1 MSLKENYEYDKEKV
15 KELKNIIEKSN
26 KIVFLGGAGVS
37 TESGIPDFR
46 SQDGLYNQKYDL
58 SPEYM
63 LSKDC
68 FEEHPDKF
76 YEFYRE
82 KILIDNVKPN
92 AAHYALAKLE
102 QEGKLK
108 AIVTQNIDDLHE
120 QAGSK
125 CVYHIHGT
133 IKTYHCPYCGKE
145 YTLEEIKKMTT
156 VPKCDCG
163 IGEAGLKDSFVIKPD
178 VTLYGEMLPAEAW
191 NKSLYHISQA
201 DTLIIAGTSLQV
213 YPASTLIDYF
223 TGDNLVIINRDITP
237 RDQWADL
244 VIRGNVGE
252 VLNAVMTD

>member
-1 MSLKENYEYDKEKV
+1 MSLKEKYEYDKEKV

-46 SQDGLYNQKYDL
+46 SQDGLYNQKYDM

-125 CVYHIHGT
+125 FLKLILL
-133 IKTYHCPYCGKE
+133 IK
-145 YTLEEIKKMTT
+145 
-156 VPKCDCG
+156 
-163 IGEAGLKDSFVIKPD
+163 
-178 VTLYGEMLPAEAW
+178 
-191 NKSLYHISQA
+191 
-201 DTLIIAGTSLQV
+201 
-213 YPASTLIDYF
+213 
-223 TGDNLVIINRDITP
+223 
-237 RDQWADL
+237 
-244 VIRGNVGE
+244 
-252 VLNAVMTD
+252 